1 MISLNNISLIEKCP
15 KNKTS
20 LLVRLSFG
28 FVSDSVFDAIIVRLN
43 QNDIKYW
50 DGNAVM
56 KNG

>member
-1 MISLNNISLIEKCP
+1 MSLVEKCP

-20 LLVRLSFG
+20 LLVRLLFG
-28 FVSDSVFDAIIVRLN
+28 FVSDSVSDSIFVRLN